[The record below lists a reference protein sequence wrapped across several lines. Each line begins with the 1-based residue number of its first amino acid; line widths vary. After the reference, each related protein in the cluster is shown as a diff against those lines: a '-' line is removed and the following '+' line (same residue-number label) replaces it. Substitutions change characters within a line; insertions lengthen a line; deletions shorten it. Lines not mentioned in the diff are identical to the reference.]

1 MLLCVYT
8 RYNLFAHSCLYYYL
22 LSPQYTV
29 LHNLFYCTF
38 YPLFFRIIFNLY
50 LYISSC
56 VVLHILHCPLSGPDP
71 IHISLLIIF
80 CIIEHVTNKQTLNL
94 ETQPL
99 EDQGPKIPTLH
110 MKAQDKDKHITL
122 TDEWIKRNH
131 KWRRLLRSGQKNAV
145 ISSNSKAFSIN
156 TLIIKTH
163 REPCHSHH
171 HLKSHANM
179 DEICV
184 T

>member
-1 MLLCVYT
+1 MCIYPVQPVCTSLFILLFIKSTVYCIAQ
-8 RYNLFAHSCLYYYL
+8 FIL
-22 LSPQYTV
+22 LHILP
-29 LHNLFYCTF
+29 F
-38 YPLFFRIIFNLY
+38 IFNLY

-80 CIIEHVTNKQTLNL
+80 CIIDYVTNKQTLNL
-94 ETQPL
+94 ETQQL

-179 DEICV
+179 EEICV